1 MPCRESLNN
10 KTPIMRERSEYV
22 KSKSESS
29 KVQLRTSSGEP
40 LPGGGT
46 SGRSASGGGGGSYSE
61 RTALGRAIS
70 VDGVGAVEGSV
81 NGVAVVVARQ
91 VLYLQV
97 WTTNESLWTYL
108 EKNFLIQIN
117 NLASPYLQKALFLQF
132 ILVCVL

>member
-46 SGRSASGGGGGSYSE
+46 SGRSASGGGGSYSE

-97 WTTNESLWTYL
+97 WTTNECLWTYL
-108 EKNFLIQIN
+108 ERNSLIKII
-117 NLASPYLQKALFLQF
+117 NLASPYLQKAFKYIIVFSNLS
-132 ILVCVL
+132 